1 MYQHCDDLPAPD
13 WRKPRDVVIYDGAC
27 RLCRDTAR
35 WLHRLD
41 WRGRLTFLP
50 LQDARVAARYPDL
63 TVTELEKHVYIV
75 DDKGR
80 RHKGAGAVRYLARR
94 LPALWVLAPL
104 LHLPGSMPLWK
115 WLYRRISQRR
125 HLPDR
130 GRRL

>member
-1 MYQHCDDLPAPD
+1 M
-13 WRKPRDVVIYDGAC
+13 VIYDGAC
-27 RLCRDTAR
+27 RLCRDSAR
-35 WLHRLD
+35 WLHGLD

-50 LQDARVAARYPDL
+50 LQDTRVAARYPDL
-63 TVTELEKHVYIV
+63 TVTELEKHVYVV

-80 RHKGAGAVRYLARR
+80 RHKGAGTVRYLARR

-115 WLYRRISQRR
+115 WLYRRISRRR
-125 HLPDR
+125 HLPYR